1 MATFNKR
8 LELSFMPND
17 AGRRL
22 HYCAFDTGRTE
33 TMCGT
38 NAIYIVIE
46 DVNVHDHIQLVLLS
60 EQIIEQPGV
69 SHSWY
74 STLKELSSQHSKPF
88 YCRVTSTDR
97 QTDRRRTNGRSPMT
111 SEQRTW
117 AGDLVRLKKILC
129 LQQIHLLPHS
139 ARRFSEPCH
148 TGHEI
153 AKNSRTNLTYG

>member
-1 MATFNKR
+1 
-8 LELSFMPND
+8 
-17 AGRRL
+17 
-22 HYCAFDTGRTE
+22 
-33 TMCGT
+33 MCGT

-97 QTDRRRTNGRSPMT
+97 QTDRQAQNQRSFPD
-111 SEQRTW
+111 
-117 AGDLVRLKKILC
+117 DLGTTHVGWRSRAAKKILC

>member
-1 MATFNKR
+1 MMATFNKR

-97 QTDRRRTNGRSPMT
+97 QAQNQRSFPD
-111 SEQRTW
+111 
-117 AGDLVRLKKILC
+117 DLGTTHVGWRSRAAK
-129 LQQIHLLPHS
+129 
-139 ARRFSEPCH
+139 
-148 TGHEI
+148 
-153 AKNSRTNLTYG
+153 KNSVSSANPSPASQCSQIQRALSHRP